1 MEGSADSTEEEAEE
15 DTSETEADDTS
26 QDSRRDD
33 ERQGETVYYDEDGE
47 SQDSD
52 SSPFK
57 KAIPL
62 LIEAGIVAI
71 VIFIMH
77 KTGRI

>member
-1 MEGSADSTEEEAEE
+1 MTKK
-15 DTSETEADDTS
+15 
-26 QDSRRDD
+26 
-33 ERQGETVYYDEDGE
+33 QGETVYYDEDGE

-62 LIEAGIVAI
+62 LIAAGIVAI